1 MRHIKIT
8 TYIFLLFAII
18 IVGGCSSST
27 SDEPTATRS
36 GKMEIRIA
44 DDPNANPNEMI
55 HSWWVVFVSDKNGKV
70 MKIESKTVSEADGV
84 SQDLVTT
91 DVPEGIYTVYG
102 FANLTQQQV
111 ADATGLTFAEGSKP
125 QSNGSEIAKA
135 NILKLMWSMEG
146 VNLNSW
152 SKTANVPMTGYLE
165 GVHIDRAV
173 NQDYAIEVVR
183 LIAKMEFMFT
193 STSSKRVTVNSIA
206 MSPYTEESLEAFPTY
221 ASLGAAPHFTQTL
234 WDKTLSHTFTG
245 MTVDASDQTGDKTDW
260 FYLRECYGTQTPAQG
275 TVEVTPNASQLF
287 NFTLNIQ
294 RSDKDA
300 AEDVSFTVEGLN
312 YVNRNDFIKI
322 PVNFMDVSDLN
333 AKVVPT
339 FYPPIGGYPAMNVEE
354 SETEPLTTITF
365 KSKGHFQLDPVLL
378 LADNTEIKDR
388 DRVKFKELKFLDA
401 VPDADKLKLY
411 VSGGEVV
418 GRVYDAAVEARV
430 EFTFMVRE
438 NASGSWQQLT
448 RTVKIV
454 KS

>member
-1 MRHIKIT
+1 MRRIKIT
-8 TYIFLLFAII
+8 TYIFLFFATI

-27 SDEPTATRS
+27 SDQPPATRS

-44 DDPNANPNEMI
+44 DDPNANANEMI
-55 HSWWVVFVSDKNGKV
+55 HSWWVVFVSDKNGKMV
-70 MKIESKTVSEADGV
+70 KIESKTVSETEGV

-91 DVPEGIYTVYG
+91 DVPEGTYTVYG
-102 FANLTQQQV
+102 FANLTQKQV
-111 ADATGLTFAEGSKP
+111 ADATGLTFAEGNKP
-125 QSNGSEIAKA
+125 QVNGSEIAKA
-135 NILKLMWSMEG
+135 DILKRMWSMEG

-165 GVHIDRAV
+165 GVHIDRTV

-193 STSSKRVTVNSIA
+193 SSSSKTVTVNSVQ

-245 MTVDASDQTGDKTDW
+245 MTVAAGDQTGDKTDW
-260 FYLRECYGTQTPAQG
+260 FYLRECFGPQEAAEGTI
-275 TVEVTPNASQLF
+275 EVTPNTSQLF
-287 NFTLNIQ
+287 NFTLNIK
-294 RSDKDA
+294 RADKDA
-300 AEDVSFTVEGLN
+300 AEDVTFTVEGLS

-333 AKVVPT
+333 AKVEAT
-339 FYPPIGGYPAMNVEE
+339 FYPPIGGYPAMDVEE
-354 SETEPLTTITF
+354 SEDVTTITF

-378 LADNTEIKDR
+378 LADNTEVKDR

-401 VPDADKLKLY
+401 EPDATKLKLY

-418 GRVYDAAVEARV
+418 GRVYEAAVEARV

-448 RTVKIV
+448 RTVRIV